1 MIIRLSVLVRYTKR
15 TKSLISDL
23 KMGAL
28 MVTLERSSH
37 PGDSRVLLLIN
48 NEIIQMRNGASEY
61 TYRSKH
67 PEAFRRRC
75 RCWTLLSL
83 IFPLSICLLLL
94 ILKECVTLLPEFST
108 SQMSEQNDLI
118 TAQNI
123 VCFV

>member
-28 MVTLERSSH
+28 VVTLERSSH

-67 PEAFRRRC
+67 PEAFRR
-75 RCWTLLSL
+75 CWTLLSL

-94 ILKECVTLLPEFST
+94 ILKECVTLFPEFST

>member
-61 TYRSKH
+61 IGPSIQK
-67 PEAFRRRC
+67 
-75 RCWTLLSL
+75 LSADVADVG
-83 IFPLSICLLLL
+83 PSCL
-94 ILKECVTLLPEFST
+94 
-108 SQMSEQNDLI
+108 
-118 TAQNI
+118 
-123 VCFV
+123 